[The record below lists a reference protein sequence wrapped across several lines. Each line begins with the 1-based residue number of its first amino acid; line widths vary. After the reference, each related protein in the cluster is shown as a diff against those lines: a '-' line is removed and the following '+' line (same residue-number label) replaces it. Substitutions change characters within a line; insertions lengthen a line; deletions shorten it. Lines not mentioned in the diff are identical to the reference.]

1 MFDSIDQ
8 KSFNYLL
15 GGTVTV
21 FAGLAIWRY
30 SNYLP
35 RIEASWPALGLGK
48 NPDDKKSGGGGCCNK
63 ATRVDAKN

>member
-8 KSFNYLL
+8 KSLNYLV

-21 FAGLAIWRY
+21 FAGLALWRY

-35 RIEASWPALGLGK
+35 RVEASWPALGLGK
-48 NPDDKKSGGGGCCNK
+48 KPEGKKSGEGCCNK
-63 ATRVDAKN
+63 QTTVDAKN